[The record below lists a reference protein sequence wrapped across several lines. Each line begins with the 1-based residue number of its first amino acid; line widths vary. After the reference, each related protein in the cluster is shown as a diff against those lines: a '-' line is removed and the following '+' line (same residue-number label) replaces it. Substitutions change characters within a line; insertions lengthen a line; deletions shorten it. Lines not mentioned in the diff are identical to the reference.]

1 MIGTDFIADTNIL
14 LYLLSGNK
22 SIKEYEGSSFGISVI
37 TEIELLGWYKI
48 NPKDQRI
55 LEGLM
60 DELTIFPLNDKIKDK
75 TIKLK
80 QEQKIK
86 TPDAIIGATS
96 QWLKVPLLTADKDF
110 NNVKGID
117 AIIINIL

>member
-60 DELTIFPLNDKIKDK
+60 DEPQYFL
-75 TIKLK
+75 
-80 QEQKIK
+80 
-86 TPDAIIGATS
+86 
-96 QWLKVPLLTADKDF
+96 
-110 NNVKGID
+110 
-117 AIIINIL
+117 